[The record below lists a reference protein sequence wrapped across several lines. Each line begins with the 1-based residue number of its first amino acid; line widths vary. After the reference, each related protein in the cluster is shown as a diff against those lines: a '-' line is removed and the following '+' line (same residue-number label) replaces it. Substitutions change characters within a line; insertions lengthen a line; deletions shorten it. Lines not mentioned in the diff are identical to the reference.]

1 MNNNLHIITPLYR
14 YENLESIYYSLLNN
28 DDIVWHI
35 SHSSKRELPNL
46 SFLKNKNIKI
56 YSVDCEDNEIFKK
69 RNEVFKHIKNGYFCF
84 LDDDT
89 IFHENM
95 YIKYLECVD
104 HRFMGM
110 LVGEQLNSENS
121 LRLVASNPRFQKID
135 TGNVLCHYKCL
146 EECEWPS
153 QHTDGVNA
161 KDFLFWES
169 VYNYY
174 GKKCAIWNRPISF
187 YNKLSIN

>member
-1 MNNNLHIITPLYR
+1 MLHIITPLYR
-14 YENLESIYYSLLNN
+14 YENLEKLYYSILNN
-28 DDIVWHI
+28 DDIIWHI
-35 SHSSKRELPNL
+35 SHSNKRPLPELN
-46 SFLKNKNIKI
+46 FLNSSNIKI
-56 YSVDCEDNEIFKK
+56 YVVDCNDNEIFKK
-69 RNEVFKHIKNGYFCF
+69 RNEVFKNIKDGYFCF

-104 HRFMGM
+104 NRFIGM
-110 LVGEQLNSENS
+110 LVGQQLDNKEK
-121 LRLVASNPRFQKID
+121 LRLVASKPVFRRID

-153 QHTDGVNA
+153 DHIEGKNA

-174 GKKCAIWNRPISF
+174 GKKCAIWNQPISF
-187 YNKLSIN
+187 YNKLSTKLK